1 MPLLDRNGFKTDAF
15 TRVEG
20 DTPATGNVIL
30 PLERL
35 AQEGD
40 AILASGRK
48 LGVHIANTVRLQH
61 LAPWLEKLSL
71 VSIGFPAFSDGRGF
85 SLAKQLRWQ
94 GVHLTLRAT
103 GPLVADQFAY
113 ALACGFD
120 EIEVPDA
127 IASRQPA
134 THWLNAKHA
143 ISSTYQRGYGG
154 ATILDQRRQ
163 ARATHAI
170 LGDTP

>member
-1 MPLLDRNGFKTDAF
+1 MPLLDRNGLKADIFV
-15 TRVEG
+15 RVEG
-20 DTPATGNVIL
+20 DTPTKGNVIL

-71 VSIGFPAFSDGRGF
+71 VSIAFPTFSDGRGF

-103 GPLVADQFAY
+103 GPLVADQFAH

-120 EIEVPDA
+120 EIELPEA
-127 IASRQPA
+127 IAARQPA
-134 THWLNAKHA
+134 IQWLTAQHA
-143 ISSTYQRGYGG
+143 ISAGYQRGYGG
-154 ATILDQRRQ
+154 RTILDQRRTAQ
-163 ARATHAI
+163 AVEMNHEK
-170 LGDTP
+170 